1 MKYFYL
7 LIYIGFCL
15 LVNLV
20 NSGAALACIQPTITV
35 MNTNDNGPG
44 SLRQAILD
52 SCDGN
57 ATTIDFNSNLAN
69 QIIRLNSELII
80 DLDINIINSK
90 AKNLI
95 ISGDSDGDGH
105 SDTRVFNVGTG
116 GGLTLE
122 NITIAD
128 GIAGNGGGIYI
139 ESGLKPVI
147 IRKSTFLNNEAT
159 GNGGAIYSKQS
170 IEVTI
175 INSTFVNNG
184 ASNQGGAI
192 YGDDGSVTTIINS
205 TIFKNTAFVGKGIAS
220 SASGTLILKNSI
232 LADTDTDNTKEN
244 CSSSATPQLAD
255 DINNFFSDKSCD
267 HTDSFDGDPK
277 LESLQNNG
285 GFTPTLALLPGS
297 QAIDAGDSTVCSSN
311 NVTEDQRGFT
321 RTVNSP
327 CDIGAVEAISL
338 CNVQQDIPKLECNAL
353 IDFYDKTNGPNWN
366 DDFENNWKVTPTP
379 CDWKGITCHDNG
391 YVIEIVRDGR
401 NLSGKLPPSLA
412 ALTNLKVL
420 KLNGN
425 QLNGIIPSNLNE
437 LTHLEQLHL
446 HNNQFSGPIP
456 INLSSLNSLT
466 ELFLQNN
473 QLDGEVPSALI
484 QLTNLNALNLD
495 YNKLIADPTKTG
507 LIEFLKGKN
516 PDGLKTQTIHPL
528 DVAAT
533 ALSQNQ
539 IKLTWTPISYTGD
552 GGYYRAKCDTTSG
565 KSNRSIQVQTANK
578 SADSITIDKLSA
590 GTKYYCV
597 VETYTPAH
605 GEQQNNLTSLE
616 SPEIAVITLTP
627 PLPPVQPP
635 PPVIPPE
642 NTTLDLGSSVIGKSI
657 QVNFNIL
664 KNKAIEIV
672 DFSLSGDYKGDFD
685 ILSPDFPVTVNNN
698 SQGLTLSVQCT
709 PSHRGLH
716 AALLKLI
723 PANPDQTISQYSLKC
738 TGKQPAKYM
747 SSPAPNSTIVIGH
760 SLINQTISKTFSI
773 REDGE
778 EDLQVDFIAITGTA
792 ANYFEV
798 TAPTF
803 PITLTDGSP
812 GQVVT
817 VTCTPLAVG
826 DYTAI
831 LQLSS
836 NDITQATPTY
846 TLKCKGIL
854 PGTIDFI
861 STPLPEQPIDFG
873 ASLVGQPIT
882 VNLNIANEGN
892 LDLVVDSTEIT
903 GDDADSFKMLKLQL
917 PLVLNQNQDNQ
928 IITLQCLP
936 SKVGIDRAIL
946 HLETN
951 DPDYPTVNYP
961 LTCSGLSQATGYAST
976 PPPGSLLD
984 LGSTPIGKAVTIDLI
999 ITETGNLP
1007 LEVNGVTISG
1017 AQADN
1022 FQIIKPSF
1030 PLILA
1035 DGASATTITV
1045 QCIPTQVGT
1054 HTAELQLRTNDDTIP
1069 SPAYSLQ
1076 CQGTTTIP
1084 LYDSSP
1090 APSQLLDLGSGEIGQ
1105 PLTGS
1110 ITVSEQ
1116 GTATLEV
1123 LNHQLS
1129 GKDADNFYIIQGG
1142 APFSLLDGNPEHIL
1156 VIQCLPQQLGPHTAR
1171 LTLETNAPD
1180 NLTVYYDLSC
1190 TGLPATNP
1198 PSPQIILSYDRV
1210 YEDSPGGTFIGRLST
1225 LNSDS
1230 QIHYYTLLDDA
1241 NGLFTV
1247 QEDELR
1253 LVAMAQLD
1261 FETTPHYTVV
1271 VQSTDDQGI
1280 SFNQNF
1286 TIYVNDVHESEF
1298 LGKIL
1303 TETGKVGKQVTIDAA
1318 EKITVIGYI
1327 KPSQKHLGQLV
1338 NLIMT
1343 YHWTPY
1349 EGGQSLTV
1357 PITVAQQIPL
1367 ETDMEVSLF
1376 EGRLIG
1382 LAGFFEVSLGYQLE
1396 TGQNLAAT
1404 IATLE
1409 VRPNRPPTQIQ
1420 LSNRIIAENTP
1431 PDTVIGWFTT
1441 TDPDQ
1446 TDYFRYGL
1454 IDNTEGYF
1462 KIVGNQL
1469 RTNNFH
1475 LDYERST
1482 NYPITVRSVDS
1493 GGAYIDEHLVIQVTD
1508 QQATIV
1514 NLYLNRNG
1522 ITENSSSGTLV
1533 GRLWN
1538 DDDEPG
1544 TYTYEIATTPSP
1556 FILEG
1561 DLLLVAEGIPLDFE
1575 TQPFY
1580 SVAVRSQQRE
1590 TGQSIEKI
1598 FTIKVLNEVDVAY
1611 VGEVYNLKTGQPL
1624 DPSLIQATDD
1634 IMVKVQLFPEQTH
1647 YGQTVELFSVALWR
1661 SFDETRSMT
1670 YMLENNTWKEWNGD
1684 LSTLAHIQPLT
1695 LSENHHDLLLWQ
1707 GQLTH
1712 FSGGQFSIF
1721 TGYQLVT
1728 GELIYTVNP
1737 FKISVQ

>member
-1 MKYFYL
+1 MKYCYL

-15 LVNLV
+15 LVNLA
-20 NSGAALACIQPTITV
+20 NSGAASACIQPTIIV
-35 MNTNDNGPG
+35 KNTNDNGPD

-57 ATTIDFNSNLAN
+57 TTTIDFNSNLAN
-69 QIIRLNSELII
+69 QIIRLYSELII

-105 SDTRVFNVGTG
+105 SDTQVFNVGMG

-128 GIAGNGGGIYI
+128 GIDINGGGIYI
-139 ESGLKPVI
+139 ESGTKPVI
-147 IRKSTFLNNEAT
+147 IQKSTFLNNEAT
-159 GNGGAIYSKQS
+159 GNGGAIYIGTRQ
-170 IEVTI
+170 VTI

-192 YGDDGSVTTIINS
+192 YGNDGSITEMINNTLFQNTAAVEGGGIAASSGSTLLVSNTIIAN
-205 TIFKNTAFVGKGIAS
+205 NTGG
-220 SASGTLILKNSI
+220 
-232 LADTDTDNTKEN
+232 D
-244 CSSSATPQLAD
+244 CSSSATPPLAND
-255 DINNFFSDKSCD
+255 TNNFFSDKSCD
-267 HTDSFDGDPK
+267 HSDSFDGDPK
-277 LESLQNNG
+277 LGVLQNNG
-285 GFTPTLALLPGS
+285 GFTQTLALSSGS
-297 QAIDAGDSTVCSSN
+297 SAIDAGDLTVCGD
-311 NVTEDQRGFT
+311 VTEDQRGFT
-321 RTVNSP
+321 RTASSP

-338 CNVQQDIPKLECNAL
+338 CDVQSDIPKLECNAL

-379 CDWKGITCHDNG
+379 CDWTGIMCDNG
-391 YVIEIVRDGR
+391 YVIEIAREGK

-412 ALTNLKVL
+412 ALTNLKGL

-425 QLNGIIPSNLNE
+425 QLNGVIPSNLNE

-473 QLDGEVPSALI
+473 QLDGEVPPTLI

-495 YNKLIADPTKTG
+495 YNKLIADPTKTE
-507 LIEFLKGKN
+507 LIGFLKSKN

-528 DVAAT
+528 NVAAT

-578 SADSITIDKLSA
+578 SADSITIDNLSA

-597 VETYTPAH
+597 VEAYTPDH
-605 GEQQNNLTSLE
+605 GEQQNKLTSLE

-627 PLPPVQPP
+627 PLPPDQPP

-664 KNKAIEIV
+664 KNKTIEIV
-672 DFSLSGDYKGDFD
+672 NFSLSGDYKGDFD
-685 ILSPDFPVTVNNN
+685 ILSPDFPVTIN

-709 PSHRGLH
+709 PSHRGPH
-716 AALLKLI
+716 TALLKLI
-723 PANPDQTISQYSLKC
+723 PANSDQPISQYSLKC
-738 TGKQPAKYM
+738 SGKQPAKYM
-747 SSPAPNSTIVIGH
+747 SSPAPNSTIVMGH
-760 SLINQTISKTFSI
+760 SLINQPISKTFSI

-778 EDLQVDFIAITGTA
+778 EDLQVNFIAITGTA

-798 TAPTF
+798 TAPAF
-803 PITLTDGSP
+803 PVTLADGSP
-812 GQVVT
+812 EQVVT

-826 DYTAI
+826 DYTAT

-903 GDDADSFKMLKLQL
+903 GDDADSFKVLKLQL

-928 IITLQCLP
+928 IIMLQCLP
-936 SKVGIDRAIL
+936 SKMGIDRAIL

-961 LTCSGLSQATGYAST
+961 LTCSGLSQAVGYAST

-1007 LEVNGVTISG
+1007 LEVNGATISG

-1022 FQIIKPSF
+1022 FQIIKPPI

-1045 QCIPTQVGT
+1045 QCTPTQVGT
-1054 HTAELQLRTNDDTIP
+1054 HTAELQLHTNDDTIP
-1069 SPAYSLQ
+1069 SPVYSLQ

-1084 LYDSSP
+1084 LYDSKP

-1129 GKDADNFYIIQGG
+1129 GKDADNFHIIQGG
-1142 APFSLLDGNPEHIL
+1142 APFSLLDGNPEHTL

-1171 LTLETNAPD
+1171 LTLDTNAPD

-1190 TGLPATNP
+1190 TGLPAINP

-1210 YEDSPGGTFIGRLST
+1210 YEDSLGGTFIGRLST

-1230 QIHYYTLLDDA
+1230 QIQHYTLLDDA

-1247 QEDELR
+1247 QDDELR

-1261 FETTPHYTVV
+1261 FETTPQYTIV
-1271 VQSTDDQGI
+1271 VQNTDDQGI

-1298 LGKIL
+1298 LGKVL
-1303 TETGKVGKQVTIDAA
+1303 TETGKVGKQVVIDAA

-1343 YHWTPY
+1343 YYWMPY

-1357 PITVAQQIPL
+1357 PVTVAQQIPL
-1367 ETDMEVSLF
+1367 KTDMEVTLF

-1396 TGQNLAAT
+1396 AGQNLSAA

-1409 VRPNRPPTQIQ
+1409 VRPNRLPTQIQ
-1420 LSNRIIAENTP
+1420 LSNWIIAENTP

-1493 GGAYIDEHLVIQVTD
+1493 GGAYVDENFIIQVTD
-1508 QQATIV
+1508 QPATIV
-1514 NLYLNRNG
+1514 NLYLNRNE

-1544 TYTYEIATTPSP
+1544 IYTYEIVTTPSP

-1561 DLLLVAEGIPLDFE
+1561 DLLLVAEDIPLDFE

-1598 FTIKVLNEVDVAY
+1598 LTIKVLNEVDVAY

-1695 LSENHHDLLLWQ
+1695 LSEDHHNLLLWQ

-1728 GELIYTVNP
+1728 GELIYTINP